1 MKRIL
6 LRVAYDGTE
15 YSGWQV
21 QPNAVTIEGELNKAL
36 KDLLGEEI
44 QVIGASRTDAGVH
57 SLGNVCVFDTESPIP
72 AEKMSYALNTRL
84 PEDIRV
90 IESKEVEED
99 FHPRHCDS
107 VKTYEYRIWNDKFP
121 SPTLRLY
128 SHFSY
133 RDIDTDKMREAAAK
147 LVGEHDFGAFCGAGS
162 QVETT
167 VRTIYSIEI
176 IEEKLEAAVSKQ
188 VDIIPSDIK
197 EEESNNNIDSFDKID
212 KFGRMIR
219 IRVIGSGFLYN
230 MVRIIAGTLLDIGT
244 GLMEVG
250 DIDKCL
256 ETCDRSDAGPT
267 APACGLTMIG
277 IQFK

>member
-57 SLGNVCVFDTESPIP
+57 SLGNVCVFDTQSPIP

-90 IESKEVEED
+90 IESREVEAD

-176 IEEKLEAAVSKQ
+176 FEDRLEAAV
-188 VDIIPSDIK
+188 
-197 EEESNNNIDSFDKID
+197 
-212 KFGRMIR
+212 GRMIR
-219 IRVIGSGFLYN
+219 IRVTGSGFLYN

-256 ETCDRSDAGPT
+256 E
-267 APACGLTMIG
+267 
-277 IQFK
+277 

>member
-1 MKRIL
+1 
-6 LRVAYDGTE
+6 
-15 YSGWQV
+15 
-21 QPNAVTIEGELNKAL
+21 
-36 KDLLGEEI
+36 
-44 QVIGASRTDAGVH
+44 
-57 SLGNVCVFDTESPIP
+57 
-72 AEKMSYALNTRL
+72 
-84 PEDIRV
+84 
-90 IESKEVEED
+90 VEAD

-176 IEEKLEAAVSKQ
+176 LEDRLEAAVCNQ
-188 VDIIPSDIK
+188 VDIIPEK
-197 EEESNNNIDSFDKID
+197 L
-212 KFGRMIR
+212 GRMIR
-219 IRVIGSGFLYN
+219 IRVTGSGFLYN

-244 GLMEVG
+244 GLMEVS